1 MQTSLE
7 KAEETVSARLQETYA
22 WLLTPVQAQ
31 PLGPIEL
38 QANRISGS
46 DNFYERA
53 GRKLKQDGLLI
64 TDWSPDMLRLELD
77 QYIWN
82 DERGWSVNLKTL
94 WEYLTRYCYFP
105 RLLDRDVLL
114 NAVSEG
120 VARLDAPFAYATGIN
135 AEGHHSGLLFR
146 RQGQVHFDERSLLIH
161 PSHIQEPPPP
171 EPVIVIKPIVDG
183 AKLPPDPPGP
193 GPKPPVPPVEQK
205 TTRYYGRVAL
215 DPQRVNKS
223 ISELVAEV
231 LEHFTSLVGC
241 EVTVTLEIQA
251 KHPAGFEDGTVRT
264 VGENSRTLKF
274 EHFEF
279 EKG

>member
-1 MQTSLE
+1 
-7 KAEETVSARLQETYA
+7 
-22 WLLTPVQAQ
+22 
-31 PLGPIEL
+31 
-38 QANRISGS
+38 
-46 DNFYERA
+46 
-53 GRKLKQDGLLI
+53 
-64 TDWSPDMLRLELD
+64 
-77 QYIWN
+77 
-82 DERGWSVNLKTL
+82 
-94 WEYLTRYCYFP
+94 
-105 RLLDRDVLL
+105 
-114 NAVSEG
+114 
-120 VARLDAPFAYATGIN
+120 
-135 AEGHHSGLLFR
+135 
-146 RQGQVHFDERSLLIH
+146 
-161 PSHIQEPPPP
+161 
-171 EPVIVIKPIVDG
+171 
-183 AKLPPDPPGP
+183 
-193 GPKPPVPPVEQK
+193 VPPVEQK